1 MRITEILIMTSA
13 RDQILDH
20 HLLDLEA
27 GIRVAEVMIEVTKIE
42 EEDDIIHLQELPPHP
57 EIPEITGA
65 VVLEIIGVLLRII
78 EIDPL
83 HHVPAIIH
91 GHLEVDHPQGHP
103 SLLIPH

>member
-1 MRITEILIMTSA
+1 MTRE
-13 RDQILDH
+13 RDQILDL

-42 EEDDIIHLQELPPHP
+42 EDDIIHLQELPPQP

-65 VVLEIIGVLLRII
+65 VVLETIGVLLRII

-91 GHLEVDHPQGHP
+91 GHQEVDHPQGHP